1 MQYSAVVFISMII
14 VFARITIIINVN
26 ININIIVRY
35 YMMNIR

>member
-26 ININIIVRY
+26 INIIVRY